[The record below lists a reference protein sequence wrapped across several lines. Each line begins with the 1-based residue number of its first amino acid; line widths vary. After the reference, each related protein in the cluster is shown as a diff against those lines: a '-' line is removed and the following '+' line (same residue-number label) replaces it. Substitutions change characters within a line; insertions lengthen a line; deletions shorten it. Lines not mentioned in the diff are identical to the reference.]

1 MKKLLL
7 LFIFFTFSVNSQVL
21 SNDDSTALILGNI
34 GTDLT
39 GVTPGQNNWQT
50 LIAAT
55 ASPPGQN
62 SDFQIVNIGGLYG
75 NAIQIIG
82 PSSTTGSRFIFKGGF
97 FLIPIAI
104 LLFYTLYLIF
114 ERIFY
119 IRKVAKIDH
128 HLMSDVRNNLNAGNI
143 EMALSVAERNG
154 TALGNVIAEGVM
166 TIGRP
171 ISEIESNMERAGN
184 IEVGQMEHKLGQ
196 LGLIAGIAP
205 TLGFI
210 GTISGVIKIFYSIS
224 VTEDISIGNISGGL
238 YEKMISS
245 GAGLLVGIIAY
256 SAYHLLNGRIDDF
269 ALAIQK
275 QVLEFVS
282 IIQRPNHANKTK

>member
-1 MKKLLL
+1 MISSFIQLQVDTLSQAIPAAVDKLPVNTEISVLE
-7 LFIFFTFSVNSQVL
+7 FIL
-21 SNDDSTALILGNI
+21 
-34 GTDLT
+34 
-39 GVTPGQNNWQT
+39 
-50 LIAAT
+50 
-55 ASPPGQN
+55 
-62 SDFQIVNIGGLYG
+62 
-75 NAIQIIG
+75 
-82 PSSTTGSRFIFKGGF
+82 KGGF

-119 IRKVAKIDH
+119 IKKVAKIDH

-184 IEVGQMEHKLGQ
+184 IEVGQMEQKLGQ

>member
-1 MKKLLL
+1 MISS
-7 LFIFFTFSVNSQVL
+7 FIQLQVDTLSQ
-21 SNDDSTALILGNI
+21 
-34 GTDLT
+34 
-39 GVTPGQNNWQT
+39 
-50 LIAAT
+50 AAT
-55 ASPPGQN
+55 SAVVDKLP
-62 SDFQIVNIGGLYG
+62 VNTEISVLE
-75 NAIQIIG
+75 
-82 PSSTTGSRFIFKGGF
+82 FIFKGGF
-97 FLIPIAI
+97 FLIPISI

-119 IRKVAKIDH
+119 IKKVAKIDQ
-128 HLMSDVRNNLNAGNI
+128 HLISDIRNNLNAGNI
-143 EMALSVAERNG
+143 DMALSVAQRSG
-154 TALGNVIAEGVM
+154 TALGNVLAEGVL

-171 ISEIESNMERAGN
+171 IAEIESNMERAGN
-184 IEVGQMEHKLGQ
+184 IEVGQMERKLGQ

-205 TLGFI
+205 TFGFI

-256 SAYHLLNGRIDDF
+256 SAYHLINGRIDDF